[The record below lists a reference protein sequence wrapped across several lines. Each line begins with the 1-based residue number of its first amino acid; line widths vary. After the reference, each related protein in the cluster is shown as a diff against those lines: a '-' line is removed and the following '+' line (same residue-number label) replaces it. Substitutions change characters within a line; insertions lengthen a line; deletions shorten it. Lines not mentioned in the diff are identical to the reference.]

1 MNRLFVSMVLVGA
14 AGCVAGCD
22 GGPARSAPTSAASSV
37 AVATSVVPSPGSVGI
52 GLIISGTTC
61 AAAPSTPAPDWVAEA
76 GGGLPDRQV
85 RSVGGD
91 VVAALFVDPLRAAP
105 RDDGMNNKILFIVG
119 KPRNGKPLIVT
130 ATPARGGA
138 AVTTTTEANA
148 APGEIYPSIVDV
160 PAAGCWHLVLTWD
173 GHTDS
178 MDLRYTS

>member
-1 MNRLFVSMVLVGA
+1 MKRLSVSMVLMGA
-14 AGCVAGCD
+14 AVCVAGCD
-22 GGPARSAPTSAASSV
+22 GGPARSAPTSAAAPVTV
-37 AVATSVVPSPGSVGI
+37 ASSVVPSSGSDGI

-76 GGGLPDRQV
+76 GGGLPARQV

-119 KPRNGKPLIVT
+119 KPRNGQPLTIT
-130 ATPARGGA
+130 ATPAGGGA
-138 AVTTTTEANA
+138 AVTTSTEPNS
-148 APGEIYPSIVDV
+148 APGQIYPSIVDV

-173 GHTDS
+173 GNTDS